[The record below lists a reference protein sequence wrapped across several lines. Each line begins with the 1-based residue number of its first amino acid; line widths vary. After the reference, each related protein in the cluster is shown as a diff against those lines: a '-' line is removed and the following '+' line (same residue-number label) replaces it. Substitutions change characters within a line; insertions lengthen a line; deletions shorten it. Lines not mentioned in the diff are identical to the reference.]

1 MARAQ
6 KLKVYRTPIGFHD
19 AYVAAP
25 SQKAALAAWGSDANL
40 FARGIAEPVED
51 PELTREPLEKPGSVI
66 RRLRGTAAEQ
76 LAALPADPP
85 RRTAPAPRNEGDDKD
100 AAPRRRKASPAAKAA
115 PKPKPK
121 PVARPDRAALDKAR
135 EVMEEI
141 EVRYRRER
149 DALAAREAALANER
163 RATEKAHDDEVASA
177 QKEID
182 RAEAAYERTMRKW
195 RG

>member
-40 FARGIAEPVED
+40 FARAIAELVED
-51 PELTREPLEKPGSVI
+51 PELTREPLEKPGTVI

-85 RRTAPAPRNEGDDKD
+85 GRTAPAPRNEGDDED
-100 AAPRRRKASPAAKAA
+100 AVPRRRKASPAAKAA
-115 PKPKPK
+115 PKPVP
-121 PVARPDRAALDKAR
+121 RPDRAALDKAH
-135 EVMEEI
+135 EAMEEI
-141 EVRYRRER
+141 EVRHRRER
-149 DALAAREAALANER
+149 DALAAREAELANER
-163 RATEKAHDDEVASA
+163 RATEKAHDAEVASA

-182 RAEAAYERTMRKW
+182 LAEAAYERAMRKW